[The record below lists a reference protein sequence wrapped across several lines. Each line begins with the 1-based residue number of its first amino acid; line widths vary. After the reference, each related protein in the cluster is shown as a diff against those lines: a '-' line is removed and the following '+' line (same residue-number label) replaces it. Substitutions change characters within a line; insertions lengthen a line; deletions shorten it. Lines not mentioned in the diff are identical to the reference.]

1 VAASIAVRLVSD
13 TEAGAVYSWVESDG
27 GRSGW
32 LLFCLPEALFRV
44 CNQAGEPTTD
54 GMSVNL
60 ETEEWGNRDEGGW
73 RSFLQAAFGV
83 WTRYRRTGTRP
94 EVASRTFY

>member
-1 VAASIAVRLVSD
+1 VAASVAVRLVSD
-13 TEAGAVYSWVESDG
+13 TEAGAVYSWAESDG

-44 CNQAGEPTTD
+44 CNQAGELTTD

-60 ETEEWGNRDEGGW
+60 ETEEWSNRDEDG
-73 RSFLQAAFGV
+73 
-83 WTRYRRTGTRP
+83 
-94 EVASRTFY
+94 

>member
-1 VAASIAVRLVSD
+1 M
-13 TEAGAVYSWVESDG
+13 YSWAESDG

-44 CNQAGEPTTD
+44 SNEVGEPVPN

-60 ETEEWGNRDEGGW
+60 ETEEWSNQDADGW